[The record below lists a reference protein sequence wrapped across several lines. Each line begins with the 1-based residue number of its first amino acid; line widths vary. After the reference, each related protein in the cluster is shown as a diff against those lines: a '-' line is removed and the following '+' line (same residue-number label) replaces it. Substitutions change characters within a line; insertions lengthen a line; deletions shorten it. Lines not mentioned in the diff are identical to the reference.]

1 MDSTW
6 TAHGQLRT
14 VPGLLDSRLRL
25 KKYFA
30 FFSIA
35 KPDIVI
41 LIVVRYIPD

>member
-6 TAHGQLRT
+6 TAYGWLRT
-14 VPGLLDSRLRL
+14 LAGLLASGQRL

-41 LIVVRYIPD
+41 LIVAGFIPD